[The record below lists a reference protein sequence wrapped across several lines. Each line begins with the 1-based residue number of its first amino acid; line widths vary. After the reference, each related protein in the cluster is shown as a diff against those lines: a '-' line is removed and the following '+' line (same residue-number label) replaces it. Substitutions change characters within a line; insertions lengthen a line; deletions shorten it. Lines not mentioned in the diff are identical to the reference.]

1 MAGGGSGGRVE
12 ARCERSG
19 NVLAVSSSCFSSP
32 FCWVC
37 GRLTPK
43 AHILTFL
50 FFVGIYIYIY
60 VEWSEKVQEPLAKKQ
75 GGGGGLFNPSD
86 SSASFGSAEL
96 RMQALPSHSC
106 YMKSEDVA
114 AFVQSKTT
122 LLAVAKA
129 ANSSLAKTLT

>member
-1 MAGGGSGGRVE
+1 MREVWQRIG
-12 ARCERSG
+12 CE
-19 NVLAVSSSCFSSP
+19 F
-32 FCWVC
+32 
-37 GRLTPK
+37 
-43 AHILTFL
+43 FL
-50 FFVGIYIYIY
+50 FFLSLLLGVWEIDPKGSYSHVSIFCWHLYIY